1 MARFRCRGC
10 GAEESLVYDGRRD
23 CPRCG
28 SVDVQFAL
36 SIEELDDDHPLIAAL
51 IALAESEPP
60 PETDD

>member
-10 GAEESLVYDGRRD
+10 GAEGSLVWAGRRN

-28 SVDVQFAL
+28 SAAVQFAL
-36 SIEELDDDHPLIAAL
+36 SIEELADDDPLFAAL
-51 IALAESEPP
+51 TALAENEP